1 MILTLVRH
9 GETLSNA
16 TGTWQGQGDSQLSPL
31 GLKQAELL
39 GERLERVHFDRVV
52 SSDLRRAVE
61 TSELLGKPYTCDP
74 AFREIDLG
82 SWEGLTR
89 EQVREAFP
97 DELAAL
103 SRGEDLPVGGGE
115 SWLDVQRRTLAA
127 LEELRGEQDVL
138 LVAHGGV
145 ILTLMCA
152 LVGRGVGTVR
162 PLGRLLNT
170 SMTTI
175 ELGDETIVHRY
186 NDADHCDADGVWREA
201 AKRGHDVAIQ
211 PGGEPGIVGDARLG
225 ELEPGRC
232 GLLEVSSDKTVVAA
246 WNVVRP

>member
-1 MILTLVRH
+1 MILTLIRH
-9 GETLSNA
+9 GETHSNA
-16 TGTWQGQGDSQLSPL
+16 SGTWQGQGDSQLSPL

-39 GERLERVHFDRVV
+39 GERLEHVHFDRVV
-52 SSDLRRAVE
+52 SSDLRRAQE
-61 TSELLGKPYTCDP
+61 TAALLGKPYICEP

-82 SWEGLTR
+82 AWEGMTR
-89 EQVREAFP
+89 SQVHAAFP
-97 DELAAL
+97 DEVAAL
-103 SRGEDLPVGGGE
+103 ERGELIPIGGGE
-115 SWLDVQRRTLAA
+115 SWADVQRRTLAA
-127 LEELRGEQDVL
+127 IGDLRDEEDVL
-138 LVAHGGV
+138 VVAHGGV

-152 LVGRGVGTVR
+152 LVGRPVGTVR

-170 SMTTI
+170 SMTVVEVGADTV
-175 ELGDETIVHRY
+175 VHRY

-211 PGGEPGIVGDARLG
+211 PGGEPGPIGDARLG

-232 GLLEVSSDKTVVAA
+232 GLLEVSKSKTVVAA